1 MAELID
7 AYDWDASPIGPRS
20 SWPAPLRL
28 TVDIAQASGFPMLVF
43 WGRGLVQI
51 YNDAFVPIL
60 GARHPAALGQDAKSC
75 WPEIWDTIGPL
86 LLGVLETG
94 EPVWAEDLPL
104 TLERNGIPEQ
114 TYFTFSYSRITNE
127 GGGNGLLCTCVETT
141 KSVSR
146 EREFRAMADSIA
158 NIIYTHRPDG
168 TVEWANSRWYEYT
181 ALPAPIATTAE
192 GWARVVPADDLASIL
207 HSLDRAFAR
216 GEPYEVEIRIKPD
229 GRGDEALRWHLVRAV
244 PMRAADGRI
253 VRWAGSATDVHD
265 RRADGDA
272 LRERYARDH
281 AVSLAFQNA
290 ALPRVLPT
298 VPGLVFDAMY
308 EAAGEDA
315 LVGGDWYDAFHLPD
329 GRVVISVGDVGGS
342 GLEAAVT
349 MGAVR
354 QTIRGAAQV
363 FADPSAALDAADRAL
378 RSEQP
383 ERIVTAFLGILDPL
397 TLALSYASAG
407 HPPPLLR
414 REDGS
419 IVELAAIDLPL
430 GLRNERAS
438 GTNHRMTL
446 SQGAMLV
453 LYTDGLTEATRDMLE
468 GERRL
473 RDALAREDVV
483 RSVRPATA
491 IRRAIG
497 AESSDDVAILTV
509 RVSADSER
517 GNG

>member
-1 MAELID
+1 MVELID
-7 AYDWDASPIGPRS
+7 AYDWDDTAIGPRS
-20 SWPAPLRL
+20 SWPLTLRL
-28 TVDIAQASGFPMLVF
+28 SVDIALASGFPMVVF
-43 WGRGLVQI
+43 WGAELVQI

-60 GARHPAALGQDAKSC
+60 GARHPAALGQAANDC

-86 LLGVLETG
+86 LRGVLETG

-104 TLERNGIPEQ
+104 TLERNGFAEQ
-114 TYFTFSYSRITNE
+114 TYFTFSYSRILNG

-141 KSVSR
+141 RAVSR
-146 EREFRAMADSIA
+146 ELEFRAMADSVA
-158 NIIYTHRPDG
+158 NIIYTHGPDG

-181 ALPAPIATTAE
+181 ALPEAIANTAE
-192 GWARVVPADDLASIL
+192 GWARVVPPDDLASIFNAL
-207 HSLDRAFAR
+207 ERAFAR
-216 GEPYEVEIRIKPD
+216 GEAYEAEIRIKPY
-229 GRGDEALRWHLVRAV
+229 GSGDEALRWHLLRGV

-265 RRADGDA
+265 RRADGEA

-281 AVSLAFQNA
+281 AVSLAFQDA
-290 ALPRVLPT
+290 ALPRMLPT
-298 VPGLVFDAMY
+298 MPGLAFDAMY

-315 LVGGDWYDAFHLPD
+315 LVGGDWYDAFRLPD

-363 FADPSAALDAADRAL
+363 FAEPAAALDAADRAM

-383 ERIVTAFLGILDPL
+383 DRIVTAFLGILDPL

-414 REDGS
+414 HGDGS
-419 IVELAAIDLPL
+419 LEELAAIDLPL

-438 GTNHRMTL
+438 GTNHVAAL
-446 SQGAMLV
+446 SRGSMLV
-453 LYTDGLTEATRDMLE
+453 LYTDGLTEATRDLLE

-473 RDALAREDVV
+473 RDALAREDVF
-483 RSVRPATA
+483 RSARPAAA
-491 IRRAIG
+491 IRRVVAP
-497 AESSDDVAILTV
+497 ESSDDIAILTV
-509 RVSADSER
+509 RVAADSAR
-517 GNG
+517 ANA